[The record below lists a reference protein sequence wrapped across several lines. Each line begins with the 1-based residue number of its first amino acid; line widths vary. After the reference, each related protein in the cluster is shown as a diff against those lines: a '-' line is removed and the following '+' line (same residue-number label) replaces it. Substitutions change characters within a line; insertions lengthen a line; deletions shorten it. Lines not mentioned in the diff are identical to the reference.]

1 MTTRRGRRPGQPDTR
16 ETILAAA
23 RTVFGERGFDR
34 ATVRAIAAAAGVDP
48 ALVHHYFGAKD
59 ELFVAALRV
68 PVNPARVLPRLLA
81 GGLEGFGTRLVATF
95 LSVWDGPAGP
105 AAVAL
110 LGSALSHEQS
120 RRLFREFL
128 TSQILR
134 RALRE
139 LDRPESELRGSLI
152 ASQLMGLAM
161 ARYVVRVEP
170 LASLPAARVVAL
182 IGPTIQRYL
191 TADLP
196 DPAPDGAP

>member
-1 MTTRRGRRPGQPDTR
+1 MTARRGRRPGQPDTR

-34 ATVRAIAAAAGVDP
+34 ASVRAVAATAGVDP

-59 ELFVAALRV
+59 ELFVAALRI
-68 PVNPARVLPRLLA
+68 PVNPARVVPKLLA
-81 GGLEGFGTRLVATF
+81 GGIDGFGTRLVATF
-95 LSVWDGPAGP
+95 LSLWDGPAGP
-105 AAVAL
+105 MAAAVL
-110 LGSALSHEQS
+110 SSALGHERS

-139 LDRPESELRGSLI
+139 LDRPETELRGSLI

-161 ARYVVRVEP
+161 ARYVVRLEP
-170 LASLPAARVVAL
+170 LATLPATRVVAL

-196 DPAPDGAP
+196 DAEPHGTP